1 MGRFLGLDRVRT
13 TTRKDLVPAR
23 TSAHRPAHSLP
34 GLAATDV
41 RGHLWTHRSGHSA
54 GNSSRIIPHSAPRIR
69 SRGSLAKGRQSAR
82 QLTPRVFCYQAGVR
96 SACPCPFGVAR
107 TYRYVASE
115 QSQFAI
121 FAIAAIQFQMFW
133 EV

>member
-34 GLAATDV
+34 GL
-41 RGHLWTHRSGHSA
+41 
-54 GNSSRIIPHSAPRIR
+54 SAPRIR
-69 SRGSLAKGRQSAR
+69 SRGSRAAGRQSAR

-107 TYRYVASE
+107 TYRFVASE